1 MPRVVRFHSLEP
13 RLHIADFD
21 RSVAFYRDVLGFE
34 VLTTFHE
41 DVPSFAILAR
51 DGVALQIGG
60 IDATKTAASPATV
73 TLYFDVGDA
82 LDLHASLK
90 DRVKIAWGPEVYFYH
105 RREFAFHDP
114 DGHLIIIS
122 EETDDEVTCAE

>member
-34 VLTTFHE
+34 VLTTFPE

-60 IDATKTAASPATV
+60 IGARKTAASPATV

-90 DRVKIAWGPEVYFYH
+90 DTVKIAWGPEVYFYH

-122 EETDDEVTCAE
+122 EETDDEVTCTE